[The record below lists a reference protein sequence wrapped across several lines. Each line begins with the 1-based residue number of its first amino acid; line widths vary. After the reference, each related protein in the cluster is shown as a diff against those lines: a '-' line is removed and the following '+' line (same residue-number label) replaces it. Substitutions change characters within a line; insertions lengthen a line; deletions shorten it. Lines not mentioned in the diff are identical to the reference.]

1 MINLVNEHGA
11 WPNDAIMCR
20 QLVPKLGVTKKYYTA
35 TQRIRSTTT
44 L

>member
-20 QLVPKLGVTKKYYTA
+20 QLVPKLGVTKNIILQHKG
-35 TQRIRSTTT
+35 
-44 L
+44 